1 MIKTILLAFL
11 TALLGFIIGVVE
23 VFIYISKLN
32 KKYKRNN
39 NKIVS
44 YDEFKNGI
52 DTFIPIGNIL
62 DVSFA
67 YGFNERDIIEQENID
82 KMLMEL
88 SGDTENNDITT

>member
-32 KKYKRNN
+32 KKYERNN

-44 YDEFKNGI
+44 YDDFKNGI

-88 SGDTENNDITT
+88 SGDTENNDIAT